1 MARITAIQ
9 AVEFS
14 EVATGKLARRTF
26 NLEKDIPA
34 LEAAIQQTADCRLVV
49 VDPVT
54 AYLSKTDSHKN
65 ADIRGLLAP
74 LCPHFSPRGWMK
86 AASCGIKR
94 FG

>member
-14 EVATGKLARRTF
+14 EAATGKRARRTF
-26 NLEKDIPA
+26 NLEKDVPA

-54 AYLSKTDSHKN
+54 AYLGKTDSHKN

-74 LCPHFSPRGWMK
+74 LSSTFALFEGRP
-86 AASCGIKR
+86 
-94 FG
+94 